1 MSKINDILELA
12 VKKNIRI
19 NNSSDF
25 GDADLNTLKTQVDS
39 ANASAAAALAA
50 ANGVQRN
57 WTTYH
62 GGYNIPSPN
71 QLMTG
76 AAGVI
81 TVGETTTYSSANGCC
96 CLWTV
101 PAGVTQAQFQIWG
114 AGGNG
119 DSCNASVCCAFSQ
132 SGGNGEYTY
141 VLMGVQAGQQYTLC
155 AGGGIATTMGNCY
168 SYCAYDGCN
177 SFVCGANDTCILSCG
192 GSMGYANLCGNGA
205 RNLYPSNGN
214 NYATTQA
221 ATFICTGMFQC
232 QQYFSNPIYRYDGT
246 CVGGV
251 ASNNSIRVQAKIPSL
266 VWGVAQCGSSIC
278 YMCQRNYTI
287 MPDHTICLISC
298 GWQGSQFSGCCA
310 NAYSATFRKPGLG
323 GPGMVSAC
331 VAGPTHGACGNSGLV
346 IVTYK

>member
-19 NNSSDF
+19 NNSNDF

-39 ANASAAAALAA
+39 ANTSAAAALAA
-50 ANGVQRN
+50 ASGVRRN

-62 GGYNIPSPN
+62 GGYSIPSPN

-119 DSCNASVCCAFSQ
+119 VACSTSCCQFAQ

-141 VLMGVQAGQQYTLC
+141 VLMSVQAGQQYTLC
-155 AGGGIATTMGNCY
+155 AGGGLATTMGNCY
-168 SYCAYDGCN
+168 SYSPYDGCN
-177 SFVCGANDTCILSCG
+177 SFVCGSNDTCILSCG
-192 GSMGYANLCGNGA
+192 GLTGYGNLCGGPA
-205 RNLYPSNGN
+205 TCYYPNNGN
-214 NYATTQA
+214 NYAPWQAGTYVTTSN
-221 ATFICTGMFQC
+221 FNCSR
-232 QQYFSNPIYRYDGT
+232 YFSNPVYRYDGL
-246 CVGGV
+246 CVGCV
-251 ASNNSIRVQAKIPSL
+251 TSSNTISVEAKIPSL
-266 VWGVAQCGSSIC
+266 VWAVAQCGSGIC
-278 YMCQRNYTI
+278 YMCQWNYTV
-287 MPDHTICLISC
+287 MPDHKVCTIGC
-298 GWQGSQFSGCCA
+298 GWSGYEYSGCCA
-310 NAYSATFRKPGLG
+310 HAYSVFRKPGLG
-323 GPGMVSAC
+323 GPGG
-331 VAGPTHGACGNSGLV
+331 VASCYQGPTYGSCGNAGLV
-346 IVTYK
+346 VVTYK